1 MGSGI
6 AELVRLRAAL
16 SRCPVA
22 VMIKERV
29 PGAEQTPGGDP
40 ARIRTWILEVIEPQ
54 ALPFELQ
61 GQIKPR
67 ALENAPEEKQ
77 NT

>member
-1 MGSGI
+1 
-6 AELVRLRAAL
+6 
-16 SRCPVA
+16 
-22 VMIKERV
+22 MIKERV